1 MEFMD
6 LYIFA
11 ETMKKRALAYSLAL
25 CFLLMATI
33 SLAAQDDVKRQSG
46 SSNSGYL
53 GYRVEQGD
61 TVYYDAIDPVWVF
74 PKGRGSS
81 KELKQYYKLVYNFNK
96 VYPYA
101 MVAKDLIKEAD
112 DYMAANHFNRRQ
124 REKYINSVQKELFNA
139 YEQPLRHMTFS
150 QGRLLVKLIDR
161 EIGKTPYKIIK
172 QYKNGIM
179 AGFWQGVAKIFKN
192 DLKKNYDP
200 QGEDK
205 MTEYLVEKWQ
215 KGEFDALYYS
225 IFYEMPKHPK
235 LASAELNKK

>member
-1 MEFMD
+1 
-6 LYIFA
+6 
-11 ETMKKRALAYSLAL
+11 MKKHALAYSLAL

-112 DYMAANHFNRRQ
+112 DYMAANHLNRRQ
-124 REKYINSVQKELFNA
+124 REKYINSVQKE
-139 YEQPLRHMTFS
+139 
-150 QGRLLVKLIDR
+150 
-161 EIGKTPYKIIK
+161 
-172 QYKNGIM
+172 YKNGIM

>member
-1 MEFMD
+1 MKSSKLEKNLFSKKD
-6 LYIFA
+6 LYL
-11 ETMKKRALAYSLAL
+11 MKWE
-25 CFLLMATI
+25 I
-33 SLAAQDDVKRQSG
+33 
-46 SSNSGYL
+46 N
-53 GYRVEQGD
+53 ENGD
-61 TVYYDAIDPVWVF
+61 TIFTEELRPARVF
-74 PKGRGSS
+74 ARVPKQKG
-81 KELKQYYKLVYNFNK
+81 KEWRKYYKLVYNFNK

-112 DYMAANHFNRRQ
+112 DYMAANHLNRRQ

-205 MTEYLVEKWQ
+205 MTEYLVEKW
-215 KGEFDALYYS
+215 KRGEFDALYYS
-225 IFYEMPKHPK
+225 IFWEMPKHPEIK
-235 LASAELNKK
+235 SKTIKFED